1 MNRIAYYIAL
11 VAEGGDVKQ
20 AAADLLKEV
29 ADPVQGDKRAAYTK
43 KSARAYNR
51 PSKIPQDIY
60 AGLYRQ
66 IPLGQGEVGLLPPE
80 DDEKK

>member
-20 AAADLLKEV
+20 AAADLLKE
-29 ADPVQGDKRAAYTK
+29 ATDPVQGDKRTAYTK
-43 KSARAYNR
+43 KSSRAYNR
-51 PSKIPQDIY
+51 PSRIPQDMY

-66 IPLGQGEVGLLPPE
+66 IPLPGGDVGILPPE
-80 DDEKK
+80 DEEK